1 MNNVSII
8 DNQQNMNEIKDKENV
23 DINIT
28 DCSVIDINAE
38 NKSKEAKM
46 LFNDDPTEF
55 NIEFNVIPNIIAV
68 EEQINS
74 NFYSTFHNQPEN
86 ECFKNKSVVA
96 DDDPPT
102 PIILNPIVNTNTNL
116 SFKIDYN

>member
-8 DNQQNMNEIKDKENV
+8 DNQLNMNEIKDKDNV

-28 DCSVIDINAE
+28 DCSVIDLNAD

-55 NIEFNVIPNIIAV
+55 NIEFNVIPNMIAV
-68 EEQINS
+68 DEQQINS
-74 NFYSTFHNQPEN
+74 NFYSTFQNQNEN
-86 ECFKNKSVVA
+86 ESFKNKSGISE
-96 DDDPPT
+96 DEPPT
-102 PIILNPIVNTNTNL
+102 PIILNPILNTDTNL
-116 SFKIDYN
+116 SFNK